1 MAIVKFITSSCPM
14 NNIFPYITRPEATD
28 RDLIDG
34 VNCAPESA
42 HDEFLF
48 VKERFGK
55 EDGRQYY
62 HVIQSFA
69 PEENV
74 TPELAHEIGMEL
86 AMYFGGYQAVV
97 STHINEAHIHN
108 HIVFNSV
115 NFENGKKF
123 HQSRDDM
130 LKVKEYSNK
139 LCRERGLSVT
149 EEKCTCGRYPKWKK
163 RLCAFLDWAL
173 ECSPTPE
180 AFIECM
186 ERHGYSVK
194 WYSDYKYMT
203 FTTPEGYTCRDNKL
217 FDERFLKSNIEL
229 YFAMGGCNGALAET
243 YQSYKTPEHDA
254 DMNMTVTTG
263 LIRMIGDVLSV
274 APPRESHTPRQLTE
288 MDWEEKERLEQILGR
303 KISPQAFVC
312 YCTKEEYEQA
322 NGLGYGMYM

>member
-28 RDLIDG
+28 RNLIDG
-34 VNCAPESA
+34 INCTPESA

-139 LCRERGLSVT
+139 LCRELRSL
-149 EEKCTCGRYPKWKK
+149 
-163 RLCAFLDWAL
+163 
-173 ECSPTPE
+173 
-180 AFIECM
+180 
-186 ERHGYSVK
+186 GY
-194 WYSDYKYMT
+194 
-203 FTTPEGYTCRDNKL
+203 R
-217 FDERFLKSNIEL
+217 
-229 YFAMGGCNGALAET
+229 
-243 YQSYKTPEHDA
+243 
-254 DMNMTVTTG
+254 
-263 LIRMIGDVLSV
+263 
-274 APPRESHTPRQLTE
+274 REMHL
-288 MDWEEKERLEQILGR
+288 R
-303 KISPQAFVC
+303 KIPEMEKASVC
-312 YCTKEEYEQA
+312 ISR
-322 NGLGYGMYM
+322 LGA

>member
-34 VNCAPESA
+34 INCIPESA
-42 HDEFLF
+42 HDEFVF

-69 PEENV
+69 PEENM
-74 TPELAHEIGMEL
+74 TPELAHEIGMEF

-149 EEKCTCGRYPKWKK
+149 EEKCTYGRYPKWKK

-180 AFIECM
+180 TFIECM
-186 ERHGYSVK
+186 ERHGYKVK

-217 FDERFLKSNIEL
+217 FDERFLKSNVEL

-243 YQSYKTPEHDA
+243 YRSYKTPEHDE

-263 LIRMIGDVLSV
+263 LIRMIGDVLS
-274 APPRESHTPRQLTE
+274 ATPPRESYTPR
-288 MDWEEKERLEQILGR
+288 
-303 KISPQAFVC
+303 
-312 YCTKEEYEQA
+312 
-322 NGLGYGMYM
+322 